1 MNEGKP
7 APIENDRAIGRGSAA
22 LVVVT
27 LIAGVV
33 NYVYT
38 TGMAAL
44 LTPAEFVVFVAA
56 QALLFMIGTAASAGV
71 PWFLARRLA
80 DTIDAAPA
88 NAAVSFSLVVNTLL
102 AVVASAVALIVVG
115 SLGSPAEAGAAGIAA
130 AAVCIG
136 STTVGI
142 LMGRGRAVALSA
154 FRFGEVM
161 GRAIFG
167 AIAVL
172 VGFGAAGAI
181 GATAVGSLFFLIPL
195 IPALTQY
202 RPSVDGLRRG
212 NWWQAL
218 GGHVSVQLALAI
230 FAAVDIIVV
239 TTLDMGTEEAAGYQL
254 AMTIGRIPFF
264 YALALGVAAFSSL
277 VHRPEHDT
285 SHTLLR
291 RYLIAAL
298 PVTMIAATVPSSMLQ
313 SVFPDLAET
322 VSEILPIAALTGL
335 VLGGCALLTVRF
347 QAAERLG
354 LISLLLLTAAALL
367 FPAAAT
373 ANSRGGATGVA
384 LAVLIVVLAALV
396 GSLLAARS
404 VGLELQM
411 GRLRLPPWLLLAV
424 LLIPVGSVLLWLA
437 IVAVLLLLVALDV
450 GRDLL
455 AL

>member
-1 MNEGKP
+1 MNEEKP
-7 APIENDRAIGRGSAA
+7 VPIEHDRAIGRGSVA

-27 LIAGVV
+27 LITGVV

-80 DTIDAAPA
+80 DTTDAAPA

-115 SLGSPAEAGAAGIAA
+115 SLGSSAEAAAAGIAA

-154 FRFGEVM
+154 FRFGEVA

-212 NWWQAL
+212 NRRRA
-218 GGHVSVQLALAI
+218 GGAHRGHCGVR
-230 FAAVDIIVV
+230 
-239 TTLDMGTEEAAGYQL
+239 GEPAG
-254 AMTIGRIPFF
+254 
-264 YALALGVAAFSSL
+264 SSFR
-277 VHRPEHDT
+277 RPRA
-285 SHTLLR
+285 S
-291 RYLIAAL
+291 
-298 PVTMIAATVPSSMLQ
+298 
-313 SVFPDLAET
+313 
-322 VSEILPIAALTGL
+322 
-335 VLGGCALLTVRF
+335 GG
-347 QAAERLG
+347 
-354 LISLLLLTAAALL
+354 TAAASSLA
-367 FPAAAT
+367 PPRRAPD
-373 ANSRGGATGVA
+373 SRRQRVA
-384 LAVLIVVLAALV
+384 LAGDRGRPPFACCSRRRSGPPGALTNDY
-396 GSLLAARS
+396 
-404 VGLELQM
+404 
-411 GRLRLPPWLLLAV
+411 PAV
-424 LLIPVGSVLLWLA
+424 ATTCW
-437 IVAVLLLLVALDV
+437 
-450 GRDLL
+450 
-455 AL
+455 